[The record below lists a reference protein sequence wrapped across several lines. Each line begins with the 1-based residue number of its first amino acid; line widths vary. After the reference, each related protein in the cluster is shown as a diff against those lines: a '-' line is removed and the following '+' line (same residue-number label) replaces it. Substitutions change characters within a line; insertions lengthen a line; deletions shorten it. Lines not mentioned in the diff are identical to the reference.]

1 MPVELL
7 VPILSFLPRRIAA
20 RTARTCHSFCA
31 AARIVLYS
39 ILDLRT
45 YSPRQLERLISLLAF
60 RRDLTDTVR
69 TFECHAWPS
78 FFPPRAGANGVQAA
92 SFSPTLTATFTVA
105 FQNMHQLTTLVLPS
119 FDETFL
125 RHHSAFGLKE
135 IIFLCTSMSTVET
148 VELFC
153 WLDGQTNITH
163 LAFPNL
169 VEQDTILP
177 ISKRSAD
184 TPDAKVMQPTVNK
197 DSRALNVDTTFLSAH
212 ETTSSSP
219 VSPFPFVPSP
229 TTPVSPFN
237 SSTLLP
243 ALTTLEATPS
253 IVTSLMSS
261 GFSLSRR
268 PLTHVILNI
277 NTTLYAGLRPG
288 ALMTSLQGVTT
299 LKLKFRSGA
308 DRRTQGKLLSAAGAG
323 LTGDGVKD
331 LGRQG
336 LQVLQIEI
344 PDSDDD
350 ADQVVGLNFR
360 SDTH

>member
-1 MPVELL
+1 
-7 VPILSFLPRRIAA
+7 
-20 RTARTCHSFCA
+20 
-31 AARIVLYS
+31 
-39 ILDLRT
+39 
-45 YSPRQLERLISLLAF
+45 
-60 RRDLTDTVR
+60 
-69 TFECHAWPS
+69 
-78 FFPPRAGANGVQAA
+78 
-92 SFSPTLTATFTVA
+92 
-105 FQNMHQLTTLVLPS
+105 MHQLTTLVLPS

-125 RHHSAFGLKE
+125 RHHSAFGLKK
-135 IIFLCTSMSTVET
+135 IIFLCTSMSAVQT
-148 VELFC
+148 VELFS

-169 VEQDTILP
+169 VEQDNISP
-177 ISKRSAD
+177 ISKGSTD
-184 TPDAKVMQPTVNK
+184 TPDAKVIPLSVK
-197 DSRALNVDTTFLSAH
+197 LDSRVLNVDTTFLPAH
-212 ETTSSSP
+212 KTTPSCSP
-219 VSPFPFVPSP
+219 ISPFPFVPSL

-243 ALTTLEATPS
+243 ALSTLEATPS
-253 IVTSLMSS
+253 IVTSLISSMSA
-261 GFSLSRR
+261 LLRR

-299 LKLKFRSGA
+299 LKLKFGSGA

-331 LGRQG
+331 LGKQG

-350 ADQVVGLNFR
+350 ADQVGRTLM
-360 SDTH
+360 